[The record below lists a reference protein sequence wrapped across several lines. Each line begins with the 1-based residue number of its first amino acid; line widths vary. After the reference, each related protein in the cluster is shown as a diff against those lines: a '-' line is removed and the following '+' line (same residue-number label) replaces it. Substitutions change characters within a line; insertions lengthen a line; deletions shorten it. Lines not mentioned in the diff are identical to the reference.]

1 MKTPVAII
9 GGGPAGSASA
19 MWLKTHG
26 IDSVI
31 IERAKFPRYH
41 IGEFNHRRVRRKH
54 SCPRPRTGND
64 ETELSDQTWCRHV
77 RHQRI

>member
-41 IGEFNHRRVRRKH
+41 IGEFNNR
-54 SCPRPRTGND
+54 
-64 ETELSDQTWCRHV
+64 
-77 RHQRI
+77 